1 MAAAERR
8 GDGPRPGHGRS
19 GELTT
24 PRPHTRLHA
33 GTPARARLDAAELHE
48 LVREVRRLPE
58 GERPWCAGA
67 VVLAGRGP
75 VVAVEQAAGWA
86 VRYAGYD
93 AAADRGVELPRGA
106 WEPMRTGT
114 VFDLASLTKLCTAIV
129 AVQQMERGVL
139 EAGRPVAAYVPEFA
153 VAGKA
158 DVTVRQLL
166 THTSGLRPEL
176 PFYER
181 AGRAARLEM
190 LWDEEPVAAPGSG
203 RRYSDLNMIA
213 LQMVLERITGEG
225 LGALVRTGIT
235 GPLGMSA
242 TGFRPVGTL
251 PGGAGD
257 GPAEVTGDGPTGAA
271 GVGGGGVPGDGS
283 AGAAGARGR
292 AGVAAT
298 EDQSR
303 PWAKADRGML
313 CGEVHDENAWAFGGV
328 AGHAGLFS
336 TAWDLAVLCRAL
348 LNAGTYEGARILAP
362 ASVDLLLAPP
372 GLGFEVDQPWFMGE
386 LAGRGAAGH
395 TGFTGTSL
403 VLDRATDS
411 FLVLL
416 ANTVHP
422 RRRPADSVPRA
433 TAATRLARAVR
444 AADDRDA
451 AAGEG

>member
-1 MAAAERR
+1 M
-8 GDGPRPGHGRS
+8 
-19 GELTT
+19 
-24 PRPHTRLHA
+24 
-33 GTPARARLDAAELHE
+33 
-48 LVREVRRLPE
+48 
-58 GERPWCAGA
+58 
-67 VVLAGRGP
+67 VLAGRGP

-93 AAADRGVELPRGA
+93 AAADRGVELPRRA

-153 VAGKA
+153 AAGKGG
-158 DVTVRQLL
+158 VTVRQLL

-176 PFYER
+176 PFHER
-181 AGRAARLEM
+181 PGRTARLAM

-203 RRYSDLNMIA
+203 RCYSDLNMIA
-213 LQMVLERITGEG
+213 LQVVLERITGEG
-225 LGALVRTGIT
+225 LDALVRSGIT
-235 GPLGMSA
+235 GPLGMTA
-242 TGFRPVGTL
+242 TGFRPVGTG
-251 PGGAGD
+251 PGGTGPGGTGPGGTGPGGTGPGGKGPGGTGPAGSGDGGSGD
-257 GPAEVTGDGPTGAA
+257 GPAEVSGDGPA
-271 GVGGGGVPGDGS
+271 GVAGSAGGGVPSDGT
-283 AGAAGARGR
+283 AGAPRPAGVAGVPGR

-298 EDQSR
+298 EDQRR

-313 CGEVHDENAWAFGGV
+313 RGEVHDENAWAFGGV

-348 LNAGTYEGARILAP
+348 LNAGTYEGTRILAP

-451 AAGEG
+451 AAGGV